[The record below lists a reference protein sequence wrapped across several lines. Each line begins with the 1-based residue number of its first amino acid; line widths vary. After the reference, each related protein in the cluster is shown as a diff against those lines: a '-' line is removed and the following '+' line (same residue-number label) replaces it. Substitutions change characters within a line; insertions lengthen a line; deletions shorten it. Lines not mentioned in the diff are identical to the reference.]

1 MSYKIAIGTSDGV
14 NVDLKFGAVRAFHVY
29 GVDGTEVA
37 LLEVREVPSESP
49 ESVDCSVNNDC
60 SGKEGC
66 SGNGGGCGGPS
77 QASAKVDVIS
87 DCRCVVC
94 SKIGFSAQKVF
105 EKKAISVFDVECTV
119 EEALSKITGYYA
131 KVDGHISL
139 RRKQDPGT
147 QSEDA

>member
-14 NVDLKFGAVRAFHVY
+14 NIDLKFGAVRAFHVY
-29 GVDGTEVA
+29 GVDGTEVT
-37 LLEVREVPSESP
+37 LLEIREVPSETP
-49 ESVDCSVNNDC
+49 ESGDCSVNKEC
-60 SGKEGC
+60 SGKDSC

-77 QASAKVDVIS
+77 RASAKVDAIS

-94 SKIGFSAQKVF
+94 SKVGFSAQKAF

-119 EEALSKITGYYA
+119 EEALSKITSYYE

-139 RRKQDPGT
+139 RRKDDIGKHQ
-147 QSEDA
+147 